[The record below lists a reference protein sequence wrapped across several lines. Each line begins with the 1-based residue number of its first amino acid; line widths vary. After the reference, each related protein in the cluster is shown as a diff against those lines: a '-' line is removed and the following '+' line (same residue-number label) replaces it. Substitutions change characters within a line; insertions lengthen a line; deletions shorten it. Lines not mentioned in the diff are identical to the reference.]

1 MKESCISPFQSLGG
15 TTLLKYL
22 QAAFQ
27 WKLLWAV
34 ITSTSWPGIYISS
47 FLVTLCV
54 LQIFPKH
61 FSKLPI
67 HTIHLAKSIKSDSFS
82 SLTFRCRPRR
92 GLCSSR
98 FPYTPLSSQAET
110 PNLTS
115 IKVSLG
121 ITSASVTISSNC
133 TCLRFGLLWVLW
145 EEEASLLCCTSSA
158 SSVAL
163 LCNRHWCLLNVN
175 ILWHNATHEVAYIS
189 VARWHAAWEQNM
201 AILLIYILKTHCFS
215 LTHESCTTNP
225 VKGDQVI
232 YKCVDTEGKQKPINE
247 LN

>member
-1 MKESCISPFQSLGG
+1 MNLPTLFFRERILLCTMYERKLHFSISESGWHNTLEVPSSCIPVKTVMGSNNLN
-15 TTLLKYL
+15 L
-22 QAAFQ
+22 
-27 WKLLWAV
+27 
-34 ITSTSWPGIYISS
+34 WPGIYISS

-133 TCLRFGLLWVLW
+133 TCLRFGLLWVL
-145 EEEASLLCCTSSA
+145 
-158 SSVAL
+158 
-163 LCNRHWCLLNVN
+163 
-175 ILWHNATHEVAYIS
+175 
-189 VARWHAAWEQNM
+189 
-201 AILLIYILKTHCFS
+201 
-215 LTHESCTTNP
+215 
-225 VKGDQVI
+225 
-232 YKCVDTEGKQKPINE
+232 
-247 LN
+247 